1 MSTTGA
7 AVNMQFTAK
16 IEQTFAYRKRMKYI
30 AETDSFI
37 AKDCDSL
44 GFVRNVR
51 QPYGWIK
58 QSGTP
63 PQPHL
68 DVYIMTERDFELGDE
83 VEVRIIGVFWRADG
97 DHKLVG
103 VTLDR
108 SISDFSELSD
118 VEKEAMRR
126 LYGGKYEGEGWF
138 GRDRAEEIITAF
150 FEEFPQTTR

>member
-1 MSTTGA
+1 MPTIGTA
-7 AVNMQFTAK
+7 ADMQFTAK
-16 IEQTFAYRKRMKYI
+16 IEQTFAYQKRMKYI

-44 GFVRNVR
+44 GFVKNVR
-51 QPYGWIK
+51 QPYGWLK

-68 DVYIMTERDFELGDE
+68 DVYIMTQRDFELGDE

-118 VEKEAMRR
+118 VEKEDMCR

-138 GRDRAEEIITAF
+138 GKERAEEIITAF

>member
-1 MSTTGA
+1 
-7 AVNMQFTAK
+7 MQFTAK
-16 IEQTFAYRKRMKYI
+16 IEQTFAYQKRMKYI

-44 GFVRNVR
+44 GFVKNVR
-51 QPYGWIK
+51 QPYGWLK

-118 VEKEAMRR
+118 VEKEDMRR
-126 LYGGKYEGEGWF
+126 LYGGKYKGEGWF
-138 GRDRAEEIITAF
+138 GKERAEEIITAF

>member
-1 MSTTGA
+1 
-7 AVNMQFTAK
+7 MQLTAK

-30 AETDSFI
+30 SETDSFI
-37 AKDCDSL
+37 EKDCDSL

-58 QSGTP
+58 ESGTP

-68 DVYIMTERDFELGDE
+68 DVYIMTEREFELGDE
-83 VEVRIIGVFWRADG
+83 IVVRIIGVFRRVDG

-108 SISDFSELSD
+108 DTGDFSELSD
-118 VEKEAMRR
+118 AEKEDLLR

-138 GRDRAEEIITAF
+138 GRETAEKIINEF
-150 FEEFPQTTR
+150 FAHSKYNNE